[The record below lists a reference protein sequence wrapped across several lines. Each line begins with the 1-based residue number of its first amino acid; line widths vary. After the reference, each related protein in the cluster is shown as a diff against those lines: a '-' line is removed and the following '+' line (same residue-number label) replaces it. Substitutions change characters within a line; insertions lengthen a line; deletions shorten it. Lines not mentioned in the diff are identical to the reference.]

1 MLINN
6 IINHQEWSN
15 RIRRRGV
22 RRVAREAG
30 LDAGYLSK
38 IVNNKIVVSDK
49 MIERLRVAT
58 NNLRPKFQKPTYGQ
72 NEVK

>member
-15 RIRRRGV
+15 RIRRRGL

-30 LDAGYLSK
+30 LDAGYLSR
-38 IVNNKIVVSDK
+38 IVNNKLVVGDK
-49 MIERLRVAT
+49 TIEKLRVAT
-58 NNLRPKFQKPTYGQ
+58 NNLCPLCQL
-72 NEVK
+72 EVK